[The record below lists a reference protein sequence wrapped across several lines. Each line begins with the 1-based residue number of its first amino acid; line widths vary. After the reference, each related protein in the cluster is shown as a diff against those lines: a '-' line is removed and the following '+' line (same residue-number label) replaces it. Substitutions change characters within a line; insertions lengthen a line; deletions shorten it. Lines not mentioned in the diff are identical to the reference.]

1 MEKKAVSMSFNKE
14 KETLMSQLIV
24 LGFLS
29 FFLFL
34 NLTPFNCF
42 ECLRKTQQKL
52 ILFILFIYLLK

>member
-1 MEKKAVSMSFNKE
+1 MPFNKE

-42 ECLRKTQQKL
+42 ECLHKTQQKL
-52 ILFILFIYLLK
+52 KLFILFIYLLK

>member
-1 MEKKAVSMSFNKE
+1 MAVSMPFNKE

-34 NLTPFNCF
+34 KLTPFNCF
-42 ECLRKTQQKL
+42 ECLHKTQQKL
-52 ILFILFIYLLK
+52 KLFILFIYLL